1 MASCAFSAQLFGVGK
16 LLQMINQVTLLVIMC
31 IRVAFKIS
39 TWYNTLLQLKFT
51 SRQTQQRWLNLVA
64 NGNPD
69 FKIKLW
75 IKHQKSTSK
84 LPASQCIKHIQL
96 VNTSVKLQHMPRSLS
111 VTTVSCQQISPS
123 KREKRLKKNLKYPKI
138 VYVALIK
145 YGLSQCVSVQCTNF
159 QRARNSCM
167 KASSFRDF
175 SSVEGQS
182 KMPQDKLY

>member
-1 MASCAFSAQLFGVGK
+1 
-16 LLQMINQVTLLVIMC
+16 MIKRFTLLVITC
-31 IRVAFKIS
+31 TRVALKNPI
-39 TWYNTLLQLKFT
+39 WYNTPLQLKFT

-69 FKIKLW
+69 FKMKRW

-84 LPASQCIKHIQL
+84 IPASQCIKHIQL
-96 VNTSVKLQHMPRSLS
+96 VNTSVKWQHTPRSLS
-111 VTTVSCQQISPS
+111 ITTVSCQQVSPS
-123 KREKRLKKNLKYPKI
+123 KREKWLKIYLKHPKI

-145 YGLSQCVSVQCTNF
+145 YGLSQCVSVQCTSF

-175 SSVEGQS
+175 SSVQGQT